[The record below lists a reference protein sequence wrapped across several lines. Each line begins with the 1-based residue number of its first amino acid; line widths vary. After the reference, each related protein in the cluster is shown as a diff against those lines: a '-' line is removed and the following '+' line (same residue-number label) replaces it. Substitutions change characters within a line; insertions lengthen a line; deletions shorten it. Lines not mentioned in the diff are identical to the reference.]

1 MSSHTKIIEDKAHHY
16 RILKMPVFRKT
27 PGVIFDLVP
36 LVLIPNISAIDR
48 VIHSSEAF
56 SPGPVGNV
64 ERPWYMHTHQAD
76 NLVVLQGVRFVELYS
91 MKTGELEKFEVGPDY
106 IKKNGE
112 PFYEGGC
119 MLTWPTNVFHR
130 IISGPQ
136 GSASINFA
144 SHREGIDMRTN
155 FNIYE
160 LDQKTG
166 KFDVLRY
173 GHEDQDFDK
182 NSKT

>member
-1 MSSHTKIIEDKAHHY
+1 MPGHTKIIEDKAHHY
-16 RILKMPVFRKT
+16 RILKMSVFRKT
-27 PGVIFDLVP
+27 PGVTFDLVP
-36 LVLIPNISAIDR
+36 LSLIPHIDAVDR
-48 VIHSSEAF
+48 VLHASEAL
-56 SPGPVGNV
+56 SPGSVGDV

-91 MKTGELEKFEVGPDY
+91 MQTRELEKFEVGPDY
-106 IKKNGE
+106 IKKDGE
-112 PFYEGGC
+112 LIFEGGC

-155 FNIYE
+155 FNIYD
-160 LDQKTG
+160 LDQETG
-166 KFDVLRY
+166 KFKVVRY
-173 GHEDQDFDK
+173 GHEDQDVF
-182 NSKT
+182 NN